1 MASTRSGPMST
12 HVHAAG
18 RELTAEV
25 GRDALTVLLIAQRAG
40 TTPSTVCRRWG
51 GLQELLSDVA
61 VERLRGLT
69 PPRATTA
76 RRPPT

>member
-1 MASTRSGPMST
+1 MASARSGPMST

-25 GRDALTVLLIAQRAG
+25 GRDALTVLLIA
-40 TTPSTVCRRWG
+40 PSTVCRCWG